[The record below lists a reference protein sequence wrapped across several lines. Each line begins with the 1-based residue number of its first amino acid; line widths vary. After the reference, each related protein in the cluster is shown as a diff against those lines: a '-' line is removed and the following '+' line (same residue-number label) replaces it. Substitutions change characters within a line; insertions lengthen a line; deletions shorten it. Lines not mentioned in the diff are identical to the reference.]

1 MDAKGEFGP
10 LQFRRARY
18 PAGMR
23 ATVLQGPRQVTV
35 EDVPDP
41 ALPGPEGVIVAVER
55 TAICGSDLHLYHD
68 APTGAGIRLGHEVI
82 GTVAESGPNVRSIGQ
97 GDRVL
102 VSAVVGCGVCGPCL
116 AGQPNL
122 CLAGKSA
129 AFGTVPDL
137 PGGQSEAM
145 AVPFADTFAL
155 VIPEG
160 VSDEEAVL
168 LTDVLPT
175 GFVGAVRA
183 SILPGSTVVV
193 MGLGPVG
200 LMALHCA
207 TLYGPARIL
216 AVDVVP
222 ERLARAERLG
232 AEPIDARGTPGSAQ
246 VLEATGGR
254 GADSVIEA
262 VGADATVLDA
272 LSCAATGG
280 TVSIVGVNLSM
291 DLPFPMALLF
301 LKSLTVRAVF
311 APVPGTWR
319 ALVPL
324 VQSGRLRGLAET
336 FTHRMGLDRVRD
348 AYELFDSRSD
358 GVLKV
363 LLYP

>member
-1 MDAKGEFGP
+1 
-10 LQFRRARY
+10 
-18 PAGMR
+18 MR
-23 ATVLQGPRQVTV
+23 ATVLQGPREVTV

-41 ALPGPEGVIVAVER
+41 VLPGPEGIIVTVER

-82 GTVAESGPNVRSIGQ
+82 GTVAESGPSVRGITR

-102 VSAVVGCGVCGPCL
+102 VSGVIGCGVCGPCL

-122 CLAGKSA
+122 CLAGRSA
-129 AFGTVPDL
+129 AFGTVPEL

-155 VIPEG
+155 VIPED
-160 VSDEEAVL
+160 VADEEAVL
-168 LTDVLPT
+168 LTDILPT
-175 GFVGAVRA
+175 GYIGAVRA
-183 SILPGSTVVV
+183 SIRPGSTVVV

-200 LMALHCA
+200 IMALQCA
-207 TLYGPARIL
+207 ALFGPARIF

-222 ERLARAERLG
+222 ERLARADRLG
-232 AEPIDARGTPGSAQ
+232 AEPIDARDAAGSAQ
-246 VLEATGGR
+246 VMEATKGR

-272 LSCAATGG
+272 LSCTATGG

-291 DLPFPMALLF
+291 ELPFPMGLVF
-301 LKSLTVRAVF
+301 LKSLTVRTIF
-311 APVPGTWR
+311 APVPGTWPS
-319 ALVPL
+319 LVPL
-324 VQSGRLRGLAET
+324 VQSGRLGGLAET
-336 FTHRMGLDRVRD
+336 FTHRMELDRVRD

-363 LLYP
+363 LLNP